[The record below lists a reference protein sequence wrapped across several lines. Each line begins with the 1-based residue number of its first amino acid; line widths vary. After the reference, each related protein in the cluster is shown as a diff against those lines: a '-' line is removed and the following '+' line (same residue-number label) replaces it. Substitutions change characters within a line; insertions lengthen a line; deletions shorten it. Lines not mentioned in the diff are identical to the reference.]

1 MRRAW
6 SVGRAQF
13 RRRACGRTAIR
24 QDARTASQGVHV
36 ATGRLERDEL
46 ANQREHGVASRLGR
60 LNEREHGFYN
70 IGVVPLTR
78 AFTSLLLLSVLVMSA
93 AAQSTTPPP
102 AQTPVPRPSPFPGA
116 KPPAPTTSPAPAT
129 VKDPQTNATK
139 PVSPPPQSGVPQDGS
154 TIDPRLAGV
163 PIYAGAELL
172 SSFDAGRGQH
182 IFLFGS
188 NMPYSD
194 VVAFY
199 KTQLR
204 TSGSEIWRAPATY
217 QFDWGQYRS
226 DVMTY
231 RPSVVVKDHTW
242 NNSPGYLHVA
252 GTTEKR
258 YRTVIQVVK

>member
-1 MRRAW
+1 LM
-6 SVGRAQF
+6 
-13 RRRACGRTAIR
+13 TA
-24 QDARTASQGVHV
+24 
-36 ATGRLERDEL
+36 
-46 ANQREHGVASRLGR
+46 
-60 LNEREHGFYN
+60 
-70 IGVVPLTR
+70 
-78 AFTSLLLLSVLVMSA
+78 LSASA

-116 KPPAPTTSPAPAT
+116 KPPAPATTPAPVAAEKT
-129 VKDPQTNATK
+129 PHSNATK
-139 PVSPPPQSGVPQDGS
+139 PVTPPQQSGLPQDGS
-154 TIDPRLAGV
+154 TVDPRLAGV

-194 VVAFY
+194 IVAFY

-204 TSGSEIWRAPATY
+204 TSGSEIWRAPATH

-226 DVMTY
+226 DAMDY

-242 NNSPGYLHVA
+242 NNSAGYLHVS

-258 YRTVIQVVK
+258 FRTVIQVVR

>member
-1 MRRAW
+1 MR
-6 SVGRAQF
+6 
-13 RRRACGRTAIR
+13 
-24 QDARTASQGVHV
+24 
-36 ATGRLERDEL
+36 
-46 ANQREHGVASRLGR
+46 
-60 LNEREHGFYN
+60 
-70 IGVVPLTR
+70 TR
-78 AFTSLLLLSVLVMSA
+78 AFTSLLLMSVFVVPA
-93 AAQSTTPPP
+93 AAQSTAPPP

-116 KPPAPTTSPAPAT
+116 RPPAPGTTPAPAPT
-129 VKDPQTNATK
+129 SKDPQSNATK
-139 PVSPPPQSGVPQDGS
+139 PITPAAQSALPQDGS
-154 TIDPRLAGV
+154 TVDPRLAGV

-172 SSFDAGRGQH
+172 SSFEAGGGQH

-188 NMPYSD
+188 NMSYSD

-204 TSGSEIWRAPATY
+204 TSGSEIWRAPATH
-217 QFDWGQYRS
+217 QFDWGQFRS

-258 YRTVIQVVK
+258 YRTVIQVVR